1 MTFAQLIY
9 KIIFPILLSIS
20 LFIYFISSFIEPA
33 PKKELSIAT
42 GSISQSYYNFALK
55 YQKLLAKQNVKLN
68 IVETSGSLENLALIK
83 EGKVDLAFIQAGT
96 IEAKKSKNLESLASV
111 YYEPLWIFY
120 KNQGY
125 TMEYV
130 VELSGKKIA
139 IGLEGSGTNHLAR
152 QVLLD
157 NGINSQNSVLLS
169 ISTQEAKEKLKTGEI
184 DALFSVTSINS
195 TIVTELLDNP
205 SIELFNI
212 KRIKAYNQKY
222 TFLSSLTLFEG
233 TVDMYKNLPSEDKS
247 ILSTTA
253 NLVCTQGLND
263 ELVRI
268 FMKQIRE
275 VHGQKSI
282 FSAESQFPSLVNL
295 DTKINAEAQKYVTNG
310 DSWLESIFPFWIAS
324 QIDRLKILI
333 IPLLTLLIPLFKGIL
348 PLYAWSIRSKIYRW
362 YERLDELEYKDT
374 LSKNN
379 LEKNLIKIQGL
390 KTEVHEHTKVPL
402 SYKGEYYNL
411 LLHLDLVAKELRLK
425 IKNI

>member
-1 MTFAQLIY
+1 M
-9 KIIFPILLSIS
+9 
-20 LFIYFISSFIEPA
+20 SSFIEPA
-33 PKKELSIAT
+33 PKKELTIAT
-42 GSISQSYYNFALK
+42 GAISQSYYSSALE

-68 IVETSGSLENLALIK
+68 IIETSGSIENLTLLK
-83 EGKVDLAFIQAGT
+83 EGKVDIAFIQAGT
-96 IEAKKSKNLESLASV
+96 IENNESTNMESLASV

-139 IGLEGSGTNHLAR
+139 IGLEGSGTNHLAQ
-152 QVLLD
+152 QVLQD
-157 NGINSQNSVLLS
+157 NGINTQNSTLLS
-169 ISTQEAKEKLKTGEI
+169 ISTQEAKERLKTGDI

-195 TIVTELLDNP
+195 NVVTELLDDP
-205 SIELFNI
+205 SIELFDI

-222 TFLSSLTLFEG
+222 SFLSSLTLFEG

-253 NLVCTQGLND
+253 NLVCTKGLND

-268 FMKQIRE
+268 FMKQIKK
-275 VHGQKSI
+275 VHNQKSI
-282 FSAESQFPSLVNL
+282 FSQDNQFPSLENL
-295 DTKINAEAQKYVTNG
+295 DIKIHAEAKKYIMHG

-324 QIDRLKILI
+324 QIDKLKILI
-333 IPLLTLLIPLFKGIL
+333 IPLLTLFIPLFKGVL

-362 YERLDELEYKDT
+362 YKRLDELEYKSD
-374 LSKNN
+374 LSKES
-379 LEKNLIKIQGL
+379 LEKNLLEVQEL
-390 KTEVHEHTKVPL
+390 KSEVQKQTKVPL

-411 LLHLDLVAKELRLK
+411 LLHLDLVVKELQIK
-425 IKNI
+425 IEN